1 MLVLCFF
8 RQSNNGSNVSSIEV
22 NWETVYTMF
31 FLHGE
36 TAIIKGLCILRIVQ
50 TLSRSVLVAV
60 AVKAK
65 QYASSGMILHISPIR
80 SNAERNVSPLKIIQ
94 YNKYYDLRYLTKL
107 TTSLQC
113 ALHLRQML
121 SV

>member
-50 TLSRSVLVAV
+50 SVLVAV

-65 QYASSGMILHISPIR
+65 QCASSGMILRISPIR
-80 SNAERNVSPLKIIQ
+80 SNAERNVSPLKK
-94 YNKYYDLRYLTKL
+94 YNTIS
-107 TTSLQC
+107 TMT
-113 ALHLRQML
+113 
-121 SV
+121 